1 MHQVSTDMGPMEVRT
16 TDMGMEK
23 VTETDMGMVTAIMR
37 MILPSKKAK

>member
-16 TDMGMEK
+16 TYMGMEK